1 MTEQVHSFAH
11 CDFCYGAVL
20 CRKEHNRHTLLY
32 FPYAGN
38 ELQIGAEQRFVPSGA
53 LFLFDPKESW
63 SLAQISAPF
72 YSLSFSPQMLVEESR
87 EALDALCDPF
97 FSCEGISASAIKCLL
112 RFEELACVE
121 EKQKPA
127 LIKLLLSELILH
139 ISAAKEEVAHEPKLG
154 LRVKRYIDTH
164 LTASL
169 SLEELARQFF
179 VSKFYLCRVFKTQ
192 CKLPVGQ
199 YIRQKRIELAASM
212 MQSGETASSAAFCAG
227 FGDYSTFY
235 RAHKKISGKSPMENA

>member
-1 MTEQVHSFAH
+1 MTEQVHSFAY
-11 CDFCYGAVL
+11 CDFCYGSAL
-20 CRKEHNRHTLLY
+20 CRKEHGHTLLY

-38 ELQIGAEQRFVPSGA
+38 ELHIGTELHLVASGA
-53 LFLFDPKESW
+53 LFLFDQKESW
-63 SLAQISAPF
+63 SLAQINAPF
-72 YSLSFSPQMLVEESR
+72 YSLSFSPLMLVEESR

-121 EKQKPA
+121 ERQKPA

-139 ISAAKEEVAHEPKLG
+139 ISAAQEEVAQEPKLG
-154 LRVKRYIDTH
+154 LRVKRYIDSH